1 MSFDVMF
8 KQAGDLYLDGAY
20 TQAEKIYRQLLAFT
34 PENADVLNMLGLIA
48 QAKGEHAQAAS
59 FFYSALKKAL
69 NPLPVLFSLAV
80 SLTALEK
87 FASAA
92 QLYQKILTQKP
103 DLKEAYNNLGG
114 IYEKT
119 GNKKKALECYQ
130 KAIDIDSTYLEALVG
145 IALLQKDK
153 QALEELA
160 AHFDQA
166 ALPLYYLALA
176 EFDAQ
181 NNQKALT
188 YVLKA
193 DALDETFE
201 IKNLKAQI
209 YLRLSKYEE
218 AKEAFYQALKLN
230 EKSVDALVNLGIIE
244 KQEHFFK
251 QALSINPDSFEAHI
265 SYADFLYA
273 DKRTLEALEEYR
285 KAVLLAPDD
294 LALSNNLALIL
305 KDLGDYKG
313 ALDLFLNAFLKNKD
327 NDAVAVNMAE
337 TLVLLHQ
344 TEPEAALEVAKLWQT
359 NAPNNLF
366 ANRTLASFK
375 QKPTGD
381 DETYAKVLFDSF
393 AQIYD
398 TRMSEIKY
406 DIFKKIKDLKISF
419 DGAVLDLG
427 CGTGLAAQNL
437 KTPKSVWTGVDISSK
452 MLEIARKKDLYQNLY
467 EQDIVDF
474 LTSNHIKSDIV
485 LLLDVL
491 EYTKEFEKIF
501 ALCFPA
507 KLILSFE
514 KAPLDAKT
522 FRLSPQGRYQHN
534 PQYIAQILKNAGY
547 QTIKQHPLVLRK
559 ENGKDAQGFLFVC
572 S

>member
-20 TQAEKIYRQLLAFT
+20 TQAEKIYRQLLAFA

-48 QAKGEHAQAAS
+48 QAKDEHAQAVS
-59 FFYSALKKAL
+59 FFDAALKKAV

-103 DLKEAYNNLGG
+103 DLKEAYHNLGG
-114 IYEKT
+114 ICEKT
-119 GNKKKALECYQ
+119 GNEQKALEYYQ
-130 KAIDIDSTYLEALVG
+130 KAIDLNGAYLEALVSK
-145 IALLQKDK
+145 ALLQKDK
-153 QALEELA
+153 EALENLA
-160 AHFDQA
+160 ERFCGA
-166 ALPLYYLALA
+166 AMPFYYLALT

-188 YVLKA
+188 YIIQA

-209 YLRLSKYEE
+209 YLRLSKQQE

-230 EKSVDALVNLGIIE
+230 EKSVDALVNLGTIE

-251 QALSINPDSFEAHI
+251 KALSISPNSFEAHI

-273 DKRTLEALEEYR
+273 DKRILEALEEYR

-313 ALDLFLNAFLKNKD
+313 ALDLFLNAFLKNKES
-327 NDAVAVNMAE
+327 DAVAVNMAE
-337 TLVLLHQ
+337 TLVLLYQ
-344 TEPEAALEVAKLWQT
+344 TEPQAALDVAKIWQT
-359 NAPNNLF
+359 NAPDNAF
-366 ANRTLASFK
+366 ANRTLAAFE
-375 QKPTGD
+375 QKPRGGD
-381 DETYAKVLFDSF
+381 EAYAKALFDSF

-406 DIFKKIKDLKISF
+406 DIFQKIKDLKISF

-437 KTPKSVWTGVDISSK
+437 KTSKSVWTGVDISSK
-452 MLEIARKKDLYQNLY
+452 MLEIARKKALYQNLY
-467 EQDIVDF
+467 AQDIVDF
-474 LTSNHIKSDIV
+474 LTSDKPKSDIV

-491 EYTKEFEKIF
+491 EYTKECEKICS
-501 ALCFPA
+501 LCFPA

-514 KAPLDAKT
+514 KAPSRVKT
-522 FRLSPQGRYQHN
+522 FKLSPQGRYQHN
-534 PQYIAQILKNAGY
+534 EKYIAQILQNAGY
-547 QTIKQHPLVLRK
+547 HSIEQYPLVLRK
-559 ENGKDAQGFLFVC
+559 ENDKDVQGFLFVC

>member
-20 TQAEKIYRQLLAFT
+20 TQAEKIYRQLLAFA
-34 PENADVLNMLGLIA
+34 PENADVLNMLGLVA
-48 QAKGEHAQAAS
+48 QAKGEHAQATL
-59 FFYSALKKAL
+59 FFYSALKKAV

-87 FASAA
+87 FASAVE
-92 QLYQKILTQKP
+92 LYQKILKQKP

-119 GNKKKALECYQ
+119 GDEKKALECYQ
-130 KAIDIDSTYLEALVG
+130 KAIDIDSAYLEALVS

-153 QALEELA
+153 EALENLTARFSDA
-160 AHFDQA
+160 AMPF
-166 ALPLYYLALA
+166 YYLALT

-188 YVLKA
+188 YILKA
-193 DALDETFE
+193 DALEESFD

-209 YLRLSKYEE
+209 YLRLSKHEE

-230 EKSVDALVNLGIIE
+230 EKSVDALVNLGTIE

-251 QALSINPDSFEAHI
+251 KALSINPHSFEAHI

-285 KAVLLAPDD
+285 KAVLLAPND

-313 ALDLFLNAFLKNKD
+313 ALDLLLNAFIKNKD
-327 NDAVAVNMAE
+327 NDTVAVNMAE
-337 TLVLLHQ
+337 TLVLLYQ
-344 TEPEAALEVAKLWQT
+344 TEPQAALEVAKLWQT
-359 NAPNNLF
+359 NAPENAF
-366 ANRTLASFK
+366 ANRTLAAFEQK
-375 QKPTGD
+375 QTDD
-381 DETYAKVLFDSF
+381 DESYAKVLFDSF

-398 TRMSEIKY
+398 TRMAEIKY
-406 DIFKKIKDLKISF
+406 NVFKKIKDLKISF
-419 DGAVLDLG
+419 DGTVLDLG

-437 KTPKSVWTGVDISSK
+437 KTPKSVWIGVDISSK
-452 MLEIARKKDLYQNLY
+452 MLETARKKALYQNLY

-474 LTSNHIKSDIV
+474 LTSSHIKSDIV

-491 EYTKEFEKIF
+491 EYTKQFEKIF
-501 ALCFPA
+501 ALCFPS

-514 KAPLDAKT
+514 KAPSDVET

-534 PQYIAQILKNAGY
+534 PQYIAQILKNVGY
-547 QTIKQHPLVLRK
+547 QKIEQYPLALRK
-559 ENGKDAQGFLFVC
+559 ENGKDVQGFLFVC

>member
-20 TQAEKIYRQLLAFT
+20 TQAEKIYRQLLAFA
-34 PENADVLNMLGLIA
+34 PENADVLNMLGLVA
-48 QAKGEHAQAAS
+48 QAKGEHAQAVS
-59 FFYSALKKAL
+59 FFDAALKKAV
-69 NPLPVLFSLAV
+69 NSLPVLFSLAV

-103 DLKEAYNNLGG
+103 DLKEAYHNLGG

-119 GNKKKALECYQ
+119 GNEKEALECYQ
-130 KAIDIDSTYLEALVG
+130 KAIDIDGGYLEALVG
-145 IALLQKDK
+145 KAVLQKDK
-153 QALEELA
+153 EALENLA
-160 AHFDQA
+160 ARFCDA
-166 ALPLYYLALA
+166 AMPLYYLALM

-209 YLRLSKYEE
+209 YLRLSKQQE

-230 EKSVDALVNLGIIE
+230 EKSVDALVNLGSIE

-251 QALSINPDSFEAHI
+251 KALSICPNSFEAHI

-313 ALDLFLNAFLKNKD
+313 ALDLFLNAFIKNK
-327 NDAVAVNMAE
+327 NSDAVAVNMAE
-337 TLVLLHQ
+337 TLVLLYQ
-344 TEPEAALEVAKLWQT
+344 MQPQAALDVAKLWQT
-359 NAPNNLF
+359 NAPDNAF
-366 ANRTLASFK
+366 ANRTLAAFE
-375 QKPTGD
+375 QKPRGS
-381 DETYAKVLFDSF
+381 DEAYAKALFDSF

-406 DIFKKIKDLKISF
+406 DVFQKIKDLKISF

-437 KTPKSVWTGVDISSK
+437 KTLKSVWTGVDISAK
-452 MLEIARKKDLYQNLY
+452 MLEIARKKALYQNLY
-467 EQDIVDF
+467 EQDIVYF
-474 LTSNHIKSDIV
+474 LTSFKPKSDIV

-491 EYTKEFEKIF
+491 EYTKELEKIF

-514 KAPLDAKT
+514 KAPLGVKT
-522 FRLSPQGRYQHN
+522 FKLSPQGRYQHN
-534 PQYIAQILKNAGY
+534 ENYIAQILQDVGY
-547 QTIKQHPLVLRK
+547 QTIEQHPLVLRK
-559 ENGKDAQGFLFVC
+559 ENDKDTQGFLFVC